1 VPPPVLR
8 ALGAA
13 FVAALVGVPLV
24 GVPVAAQQPAAQPP
38 AARGRVAG
46 AVTDSLGGRPLAAVQ
61 VTLAGTRLG
70 AVTDSTGRYTITN
83 VPPGT
88 YTVEARRLGFAPAVR
103 RGVVVVAG
111 GEAAAASFRLR
122 AAVLNLEAVVVTGVT
137 DPTAGT
143 RVPFTVGRVS
153 AEQIP
158 VPPTNAVEAL
168 AGRVAGAQIVTPGQ
182 PGSGINVQ
190 LRTPASISKGN
201 APLIVVDGVILA
213 EGVDAST
220 ADLNALDV
228 ESVEVVK
235 GAAAASLY
243 GSRASNG
250 VLQIRTR
257 RGRELADGRTLVT
270 VRSELGA
277 NRIQNPIGFS
287 RYNAFRV
294 ADGRYVDA
302 AGAPVTRDQ
311 RVTLP
316 ANVRFQENPFP
327 GGTFDPVRQF
337 FSAGDFGQ
345 HSVTVAQ
352 NAGRTNFLATVSR
365 QEAGG
370 VIQQAGGYARND
382 VRINLDHRPR
392 ESLSLGLSSYYSRSA
407 RSDLD
412 DDLFFDLVNMAPD
425 VDIAV
430 RDTAGNLAFEPDP
443 ISRRPNPLYTVAT
456 QDRRTKRTRFLGSAN
471 ARWAPLGWLSLEG
484 NASYDRGDRQSDYF
498 LDRDSR
504 TIDQTFDRVGGMEM
518 LNAQTGAFN
527 GSLSANALRRVG
539 ELTARTSVRA
549 LAEREAGQRFG
560 YRAIDLLVPGVRSIN
575 NVRSRLPVSD
585 GSTGF
590 LEGDQRIEIRT
601 NSYIGSLGLDYAGRY
616 IVDGL
621 VRRDG
626 SSLFGP
632 EEQQQTYYRASAS
645 WRMGE
650 ERWWPLKGLVTEFK
664 PRFSRG
670 TAGGRPSFP
679 DQYETYNIDA
689 TGNLVKE
696 TLGNPFLRPEL
707 ATETEAGVDLIVR
720 DRYSL
725 QVSRART
732 TVTDQLLLLP
742 LPAPAGGFESQWQNA
757 GTLKGNTWEGT
768 FEARLV
774 QRPRVTWS
782 LGMVADRTRNRITEF
797 NRSCFITQTVL
808 YRCAGVTV
816 GTMYGA
822 RFAQA
827 AGDLPAAVPAAQR
840 DQFQTNDDGLL
851 VWVGPGRTWRDARW
865 GDTATVG
872 GVLRQWGRPIVLRDS
887 AGNQALSPIG
897 DGNPRFRY
905 GVTNNVRWRAL
916 SVFALLDAQAGGQV
930 YNRTKQRMYQY
941 YRSADVDQAGKPQE
955 AKKPLEYYDAL
966 YNANNVNQWFVEPGG
981 YVKLRELSV
990 RYQLGGRPLAVLA
1003 RAGARGAAVSLLGRN
1018 LFTWDRYSGYDPEVG
1033 TINRRIDDFTYPRF
1047 RTVTGSVQVDF

>member
-1 VPPPVLR
+1 
-8 ALGAA
+8 
-13 FVAALVGVPLV
+13 
-24 GVPVAAQQPAAQPP
+24 
-38 AARGRVAG
+38 
-46 AVTDSLGGRPLAAVQ
+46 
-61 VTLAGTRLG
+61 
-70 AVTDSTGRYTITN
+70 
-83 VPPGT
+83 
-88 YTVEARRLGFAPAVR
+88 
-103 RGVVVVAG
+103 VVVAG
-111 GEAAAASFRLR
+111 GAAAAANFRLR

-168 AGRVAGAQIVTPGQ
+168 AGRVAGAQVVSPGQ

-201 APLIVVDGVILA
+201 APLVVVDGVILA

-257 RGRELADGRTLVT
+257 RGRELADGRTQVT
-270 VRSELGA
+270 LRSEYGA
-277 NRIQNPIGFS
+277 NEIQNPIGFS
-287 RYNAFRV
+287 RYNAYRV

-302 AGAPVTRDQ
+302 AGNPVGRDQ
-311 RVTLP
+311 RVTRP
-316 ANVRFQENPFP
+316 ASERFQDSPYP
-327 GGTFDPVRQF
+327 GGTYDPVRRF
-337 FSAGDFGQ
+337 FNAGDFGQ
-345 HSVTVAQ
+345 HSATVAQ

-365 QEAGG
+365 QQAGG
-370 VIQQAGGYARND
+370 VIERAGGYARND
-382 VRINLDHRPR
+382 VRINLDHRLR
-392 ESLSLGLSSYYSRSA
+392 ESLSFGLSSYYSRAA

-412 DDLFFDLVNMAPD
+412 ENLFFDLVNMAPD
-425 VDIAV
+425 VDIAA
-430 RDTAGNLAFEPDP
+430 RDSAGGLAFEPDP
-443 ISRRPNPLYTVAT
+443 ISRRANPLYTVAT
-456 QDRRTKRTRFLGSAN
+456 QDRRTKRTRFLGSAT

-484 NASYDRGDRQSDYF
+484 NASYDRGDRRSDYF
-498 LDRDSR
+498 LDRGSR
-504 TIDQTFDRVGGMEM
+504 TVEQTFDRIGGMEM
-518 LNAQTGAFN
+518 LSAQSGAFN
-527 GSLSANALRRVG
+527 GSLSASVLRRVG
-539 ELTARTSVRA
+539 DLTARASARA
-549 LAEREAGQRFG
+549 LAEREAGERFG
-560 YRAIDLLVPGVRSIN
+560 YRAIDLLVPGVRSVN

-585 GSTGF
+585 GADGF
-590 LEGDQRIEIRT
+590 LEGEQRLEIRT
-601 NSYIGSLGLDYAGRY
+601 NSYIGSLGLDYRGRY
-616 IVDGL
+616 VLDGL

-664 PRFSRG
+664 PRISRG

-679 DQYETYNIDA
+679 DQYETYDIDA
-689 TGNLVKE
+689 SGNLVKE

-707 ATETEAGVDLIVR
+707 ATETEAGVDVIVR
-720 DRYSL
+720 GRYSL

-732 TVTDQLLLLP
+732 TVTDQLVLLP

-774 QRPRVTWS
+774 QRPALTWS
-782 LGMVADRTRNRITEF
+782 LGLVADRTRNRITEF
-797 NRSCFITQTVL
+797 NRSCYVTQTIL

-816 GTMYGA
+816 GTMYGG
-822 RFAQA
+822 RFARDP
-827 AGDLPAAVPAAQR
+827 GELGAVPAERRAE
-840 DQFQTNDDGLL
+840 FQTNDDGLL
-851 VWVGPGRTWRDARW
+851 VWVGPGRSWRDARW

-872 GVLRQWGRPIVLRDS
+872 GRLQQWGRPVVVRDS
-887 AGNQALSPIG
+887 AGNEALAPIG

-905 GVTNNVRWRAL
+905 GVTNSVRWRAL
-916 SVFALLDAQAGGQV
+916 SVFALVDAQVGGQV

-941 YRSADVDQAGKPQE
+941 YRSADVDQAGKPQDE
-955 AKKPLEYYDAL
+955 KKPLEYYDAL
-966 YNANNVNQWFVEPGG
+966 YNANNVNAWFVEPGG

-990 RYQLGGRPLAVLA
+990 RYQLGGRLLAPFA
-1003 RAGARGAAVSLLGRN
+1003 RAGVRGMAVSVLGRN
-1018 LFTWDRYSGYDPEVG
+1018 LLTWDRYSGYDPEVG
-1033 TINRRIDDFTYPRF
+1033 TINRRIDNFTYPRF

>member
-1 VPPPVLR
+1 MTRLRSSPAAPLVLV

-13 FVAALVGVPLV
+13 LLSPGTPL
-24 GVPVAAQQPAAQPP
+24 AAQDAP
-38 AARGRVAG
+38 RGRIAG
-46 AVTDSLGGRPLAAVQ
+46 TVVDSLGGRPLAGVQ
-61 VTLAGTRLG
+61 VTVAATRLG
-70 AVTDSTGRYTITN
+70 ALTDSVGRYTITN
-83 VPPGT
+83 VPPGS

-103 RGVVVVAG
+103 RGVVVAAG
-111 GEAAAASFRLR
+111 GTAAASFRLR

-153 AEQIP
+153 AEQVP

-168 AGRVAGAQIVTPGQ
+168 AGRVAGAQIVTAGQ
-182 PGSGINVQ
+182 PGSGISVQ
-190 LRTPASISKGN
+190 LRTPASISKNN
-201 APLIVVDGVILA
+201 APLVVVDGVILA

-220 ADLNALDV
+220 ADLNALDI

-257 RGRELADGRTLVT
+257 RGRDLADGRTQIT
-270 VRSELGA
+270 VRSEYGT
-277 NRIQNPIGFS
+277 NEIQNPIGFS
-287 RYNAFRV
+287 QFNAYRV
-294 ADGRYVDA
+294 ANGQYVDA
-302 AGAPVTRDQ
+302 AGNPVSRDQ

-316 ANVRFQENPFP
+316 AAQRFQENPFP
-327 GGTFDPVRQF
+327 GGTFDPVRRF
-337 FSAGDFGQ
+337 FDAGTFGQ
-345 HSVTVAQ
+345 HSATVAQ
-352 NAGRTNFLATVSR
+352 NAGRTNFLATLSR
-365 QEAGG
+365 QNVGG
-370 VIQQAGGYARND
+370 VIERAGGYSRND
-382 VRINLDHRPR
+382 ARINLDHRLR
-392 ESLSLGLSSYYSRSA
+392 ESLSFGLSSYYSRST

-412 DDLFFDLVNMAPD
+412 QDIFFDLVNMAPD
-425 VDIAV
+425 VDLAL
-430 RDTAGNLAFEPDP
+430 RDSTGTLFFEPDP
-443 ISRRPNPLYTVAT
+443 ISRRPNPLYTITT
-456 QDRRTKRTRFLGSAN
+456 QDRRTDRTRFLGSAN
-471 ARWAPLGWLSLEG
+471 ARWAPLDWFSLEG

-498 LDRDSR
+498 LDRGSR
-504 TIDQTFDRVGGMEM
+504 AIDQTFDRIGGMEM

-527 GSLSANALRRVG
+527 GSLSANLIRRVG
-539 ELTARTSVRA
+539 GLTARTSLRA
-549 LAEREAGQRFG
+549 LAERESGQRFG
-560 YRAIDLLVPGVRSIN
+560 YRGIDLLVPGVRNLN

-585 GSTGF
+585 GDDGF
-590 LEGDQRIEIRT
+590 LDGEQQLDIRT
-601 NSYIGSLGLDYAGRY
+601 NSYIGSLGLDYQGRY

-632 EEQQQTYYRASAS
+632 EEQWQTFYRASAS
-645 WRMGE
+645 WRMAE
-650 ERWWPLKGLVTEFK
+650 EAWWPLKGLVTEFK
-664 PRFSRG
+664 PRISRG

-689 TGNLVKE
+689 FGNLVKA

-725 QVSRART
+725 QVSRAQT
-732 TVTDQLLLLP
+732 TVTDQLLELP
-742 LPAPAGGFESQWQNA
+742 LPAPAGGFASQWQNA
-757 GTLKGNTWEGT
+757 GTLRGNTWEGT

-774 QRPRVTWS
+774 QRPQVTWS
-782 LGMVADRTRNRITEF
+782 LGLVADRTRNRITEF
-797 NRSCFITQTVL
+797 NRSCFVDQIIL

-822 RFAQA
+822 SFARTPA
-827 AGDLPAAVPAAQR
+827 DLATVPADRQAE
-840 DQFQTNDDGLL
+840 FQTNDDGLL
-851 VWVGPGRTWRDARW
+851 VWVGPGRSWRDGAW

-872 GVLRQWGRPIVLRDS
+872 GVLQQWGRPIVVRDS
-887 AGNQALSPIG
+887 GGNQALSVIG

-905 GVTNNVRWRAL
+905 GVTNNVRWRAFTL
-916 SVFALLDAQAGGQV
+916 FALVDAQVGGQV

-966 YNANNVNQWFVEPGG
+966 YNANNINQWFVEPGG
-981 YVKLRELSV
+981 YVKLRELSL
-990 RYQLGGRPLAVLA
+990 RYQLAGRVLAPFA
-1003 RAGARGAAVSLLGRN
+1003 RAGARGVAVSLLGRN
-1018 LFTWDRYSGYDPEVG
+1018 LLTWDRYSGYDPEVG
-1033 TINRRIDDFTYPRF
+1033 TINRRIDNFAYPRF